1 VKLRAGA
8 TTDTGLFRERNEDAY
23 LAEDPLFAVADG
35 LGGHLGGEV
44 ASRVAL
50 ERLSEVA
57 RDDGPENGIPERLRE
72 GMHEANRAVHD
83 RASKDRRL
91 TGMGTTLTAVI
102 AGKDRI
108 FLAHVGDSRAY
119 LFRGGDLRLLTE
131 DHTLVQRMVREGRLT
146 PEQAEIHPQRSVL
159 TRALG
164 IDDQLEVDQATLET
178 TAGDRLLLCSD
189 GLTGMVEDEEI
200 LKILSAHTD
209 PQAASDALVEAAN
222 AAGGQDNITTI
233 VLDVLDAEPPPP
245 LQPADAEARTAAVAR
260 AAAPPPPRPVPKRRL
275 LLRFGVPLLVVAGLL
290 AGLRL
295 YVNRQW
301 FVGVHEGNVA
311 LFRGVPTNVLG
322 LELASLA
329 EETRIS
335 AETATQLQTWRQLED
350 GITAGSESE
359 ARAILAQIEADVR
372 LQPVP
377 SNLQPAP

>member
-57 RDDGPENGIPERLRE
+57 RGDGPEDGIPERLRT

-164 IDDQLEVDQATLET
+164 IDDQLEVDQTTLET
-178 TAGDRLLLCSD
+178 AAGDRLLLCSD

-200 LKILSAHTD
+200 LKILSAHND

-245 LQPADAEARTAAVAR
+245 LQPADAEARTGAVAR
-260 AAAPPPPRPVPKRRL
+260 TAPPPRRRVPTPRL
-275 LLRFGVPLLVVAGLL
+275 LFRFGVLLLVIAGLV

-295 YVNRQW
+295 YVDRQW
-301 FVGVHEGNVA
+301 FVGVNEGNVA
-311 LFRGVPTNVLG
+311 LFRGVPTKVLG
-322 LELASLA
+322 LELASLVQ
-329 EETRIS
+329 ETRIS
-335 AETATQLQTWRQLED
+335 ADTATQLQTWRQLED

-377 SNLQPAP
+377 SNLQPTP